1 MWDSDKLTPGTPD
14 NIEISV
20 ILHWLKLIRIMSV
33 FVDKMLREEKE
44 RVLKN
49 GVKKNFIFLATMSR
63 SMFIVLIL
71 FLYALIFFF

>member
-1 MWDSDKLTPGTPD
+1 
-14 NIEISV
+14 
-20 ILHWLKLIRIMSV
+20 MSV

-71 FLYALIFFF
+71 SLYALNFFSKLPLKVGTKVGDFNLEFLY